1 MNASDKPKLAV
12 ADLLAQAKPAE
23 RTIRLCLRGDLQAQ
37 WEQLDRDRAKAQG
50 AASGDSLAG
59 SPAVAIARQMET
71 LRDEMEA
78 STIVFTVRAL
88 TRKQFQGLKAAHP
101 GRRDQKGDIVE
112 DDRDQDVNTQTFWEP
127 LIRACTV
134 EPELD
139 ESQWRRLLDD
149 VLSDQ
154 QYEALATAALV
165 VCRGTVDI
173 PFSRAALDLILRSG
187 GELNAPNGSGSLSG
201 GSTAGSPATDSTAT
215 TLGD

>member
-1 MNASDKPKLAV
+1 MNTSDKPKLAV

-78 STIVFTVRAL
+78 STVVVHRPGADP
-88 TRKQFQGLKAAHP
+88 QAVPGAQGRTP
-101 GRRDQKGDIVE
+101 GPAGPEGRLVE

-134 EPELD
+134 EPELT

-173 PFSRAALDLILRSG
+173 PFSFAALDLILRSG
-187 GELNAPNGSGSLSG
+187 GELNAPNGSASLSS
-201 GSTAGSPATDSTAT
+201 GSTAGNPPPSMSTT
-215 TLGD
+215 TPEG